1 MASLRS
7 DAGCSR
13 PLAHTWVRAGKPYV
27 DLRGRPSPVAE
38 RRIEAG
44 RSRGAGGDIAPGLLA
59 ATSMTF
65 VPGRRPDDRP
75 QARTTDTTR
84 GVPVRI
90 LFTLAGPA
98 VAIGAVLVIAAVQLD
113 LGIGP
118 AYLLGVLLIVLGV
131 AGQLLK
137 VRRQR
142 PRQDPP
148 PFQILVPVTGRWRGL
163 NSPASKV
170 PSHTHGLAQTYAI
183 DITHEPVG
191 SPPRALDWVWPP
203 MRRPG
208 TFPSFGQPV
217 LAPFDG
223 VVLQARSRS
232 RDHLTRL
239 SPLGLIYLLVESF
252 VRSLGAPRH
261 LLGNYL
267 LIQADDDTERGERG
281 LGEPGER
288 ESDRGEP
295 DGDTDRLETDGSE
308 SGGGPVAVLA
318 HLRRGSLRV
327 APGDR
332 VVAGEVLAECGN
344 SGNSSDPHV
353 HFQLMNGPEIDTA
366 QGLPFQWSY
375 RDDHGAEQLG
385 VPANE
390 ELFIAPPAR
399 SPGTP

>member
-1 MASLRS
+1 
-7 DAGCSR
+7 
-13 PLAHTWVRAGKPYV
+13 
-27 DLRGRPSPVAE
+27 
-38 RRIEAG
+38 
-44 RSRGAGGDIAPGLLA
+44 
-59 ATSMTF
+59 
-65 VPGRRPDDRP
+65 
-75 QARTTDTTR
+75 
-84 GVPVRI
+84 
-90 LFTLAGPA
+90 
-98 VAIGAVLVIAAVQLD
+98 D

-267 LIQADDDTERGERG
+267 LIQAD
-281 LGEPGER
+281 
-288 ESDRGEP
+288 
-295 DGDTDRLETDGSE
+295 GDTDRVETDGSE